1 MHDISVEKEG
11 LEMTQTDKVN
21 PEEIK
26 NVEVLT
32 LRLRKLKKEWEEAE
46 PQVYVDDTLL
56 FTESWKETEGLPVD
70 IRWAKAF
77 EKRLLECPLLIRDD
91 EIIVGSLT
99 KFIRGNG
106 TLCAMKPHEILEMCE
121 SGRFA
126 RKTSDTESTH
136 ITPEDLK
143 ALKEDAEYWVEHM
156 PKVSTVNAA
165 LEYDMGPEVF
175 DLLFDRGCVFEGRG
189 VRYKMDRGLFQNF
202 SAYGGGVAQVSAQCI
217 DNGLNHVINLCK
229 KERERMMAE
238 GDDKNSHGSA
248 QFLRKYWLLEACI
261 ISCEAFIKFA
271 KRHADLAREMAE
283 KERRPGRKAE
293 LLRIA
298 EACEHVPAEPPRNF
312 FEAVQCVR
320 LYHLVCWK
328 ESSDRPEVPVGRLDQ
343 LLYPYYKKDKEAGKV
358 TAQDAAELLGALW
371 LKIRECENLVTIPRS
386 QRAAPGSLLPNI
398 TLCGVDKDGNDLTN
412 EISWLV
418 LEAMAQI
425 KLSEPAI
432 YVRYN
437 PNMDEKFII
446 HALRCNVRF
455 GGGNPAFLN
464 DKLGTER
471 YLERGVPIEDASN
484 WNASG
489 CLGYHLDRMEHVGGG
504 HNINQLKVLELA
516 LNNGFDPRTQKQL
529 GPKTGDPKEFTGIE
543 QILEAYYK
551 QLEYFVPLLHK
562 VKMISLCTEITDGPM
577 SGLRCAMQ
585 YEDCIPSGL
594 TPKEGGARYPEGRT
608 SWLGSRGM
616 VDLADT
622 LASIKKLI
630 FDEKKVTMA
639 EMLEACSK
647 NWEGYEELHQL
658 CLNAPKYGNDD
669 DYVDSIYDE
678 LSTKVPE
685 IMQRWIDPITGK
697 KPMLFIGAAA
707 GHVVIGQSI
716 GALPNGRTAGMPTN
730 DAACSVMPGM
740 DVNGPTAAI
749 NSATKKAYAKEFVGY
764 AMNMKFS
771 KNVLNTD
778 EKLKKMA
785 WLIKAFMARQ
795 GWHIQFNIHSREEL
809 LDAQENPE
817 KHKNLL
823 VRVGG
828 YSAYFIDLPPE
839 LQNEIVQRSMHDRF

>member
-1 MHDISVEKEG
+1 MAN
-11 LEMTQTDKVN
+11 TKVN
-21 PEEIK
+21 PEEIRS
-26 NVEVLT
+26 VQVLT
-32 LRLRKLKKEWEEAE
+32 PRLKELKKEWEDAP

-56 FTESWKETEGLPVD
+56 FTKSWIETEGLPID
-70 IRWAKAF
+70 IRWAKAL
-77 EKRLLECPLLIRDD
+77 EKRLLECPLLIRDG

-106 TLCAMKPHEILEMCE
+106 TLCAMKPHEILEMCN
-121 SGRFA
+121 SGKFA
-126 RKTSDTESTH
+126 RKTSDTESTN
-136 ITPEDLK
+136 IDPEDLR
-143 ALKEDAEYWVEHM
+143 LLREDAEYWVEHM
-156 PKVSTVNAA
+156 PKVSSVNAA
-165 LEYDMGPEVF
+165 LEYDMGEDVF
-175 DLLFDRGCVFEGRG
+175 DLLFDRACVFEGRG
-189 VRYKMDRGLFQNF
+189 VRYKMDRGLFQNY
-202 SAYGGGVAQVSAQCI
+202 SAYGGGVAQVSVKCVG
-217 DNGLNHVINLCK
+217 NGLNHVIDLCK
-229 KERERMMAE
+229 QERERMMRE
-238 GDDKNSHGSA
+238 GDNEHSHGSA

-271 KRHADLAREMAE
+271 KRYSDLARELSEQATDA
-283 KERRPGRKAE
+283 KRKAE
-293 LLRIA
+293 LIRIA
-298 EACEHVPAEPPRNF
+298 DACERVPAEPPRSF

-343 LLYPYYKKDKEAGKV
+343 LLYPYYKKDKEDGKV
-358 TAQDAAELLGALW
+358 TAQEAAELLGALW
-371 LKIRECENLVTIPRS
+371 LKIRECENLVTIPRE

-398 TLCGVDKDGNDLTN
+398 TLCGVNDKGEDLTN

-418 LEAMAQI
+418 LEAMAQV

-437 PNMDEKFII
+437 PDMDPEFIL
-446 HALRCNVRF
+446 HALRCNVEF

-464 DKLGTER
+464 DKLGTQR
-471 YLERGVPIEDASN
+471 YLERDVPLSDACN

-489 CLGYHLDRMEHVGGG
+489 CLGYHLDCMEHLGGG
-504 HNINQLKVLELA
+504 HNINQFKVFELA
-516 LNNGFDPRTQKQL
+516 LNDGFDPRTKKQL
-529 GPKTGDPKEFTGIE
+529 GPHTGDPRTFTSLE
-543 QILEAYYK
+543 QVIDAYFK
-551 QLEYFVPLLHK
+551 QLEYFVPVLHRIK
-562 VKMISLCTEITDGPM
+562 VLSLATEIADGPM

-585 YEDCIPSGL
+585 YEDCIREGL

-616 VDLADT
+616 VDLTDS
-622 LASIKKLI
+622 LASLKKLV
-630 FDEKKVTMA
+630 FDKKVVTMD
-639 EMLEACSK
+639 EMLNACAA
-647 NWEGYEELHQL
+647 NWVGYEDLKQL

-669 DYVDSIYDE
+669 DYVDEIYDK

-707 GHVVIGQSI
+707 GHVAIGKAI
-716 GALPNGRTAGMPTN
+716 GAMPSGRDAYSPTC

-749 NSATKKAYAKEFVGY
+749 NSATKGPYANQFVGY

-771 KNVLNTD
+771 KSVLNTD
-778 EKLKKMA
+778 EKLQKLA
-785 WLIKAFMARQ
+785 WLIKAFMKRG

-809 LDAQENPE
+809 LDAQANPAE
-817 KHKNLL
+817 HKNLL

-828 YSAYFIDLPPE
+828 YSAYFIDLPRE
-839 LQNEIVQRSMHDRF
+839 LQNEIVTRSMHDKL

>member
-1 MHDISVEKEG
+1 
-11 LEMTQTDKVN
+11 MTENFQPNTSSHLQSDTVN
-21 PEEIK
+21 AEEIQG
-26 NVEVLT
+26 VQVLT
-32 LRLRKLKKEWEEAE
+32 PRLQKLKSEWEVAE

-70 IRWAKAF
+70 IRWAKAL
-77 EKRLLECPLLIRDD
+77 EKRLLECPIIIRDG
-91 EIIVGSLT
+91 EILVGSLT
-99 KFIRGNG
+99 KFVRGNG
-106 TLCAMKPHEILEMCE
+106 TLAAMKPREILEMCE
-121 SGRFA
+121 SGKFA
-126 RKTSDTESTH
+126 RKTSDTESTN

-143 ALKEDAEYWVEHM
+143 ALKEDAEYWIDNI
-156 PKVSTVNAA
+156 PKVSTVNTA
-165 LEYDMGPEVF
+165 LEFDMGEDVF
-175 DLLFDRGCVFEGRG
+175 DLLFDRATVFEGRG

-217 DNGLNHVINLCK
+217 DNGLNYVIDLCK
-229 KERERMMAE
+229 KEQKRMMDE
-238 GDDKNSHGSA
+238 GDNEHSHGSA
-248 QFLRKYWLLEACI
+248 QFLRKYWLLKATI

-271 KRHADLAREMAE
+271 NRHADLARELAE
-283 KERRPGRKAE
+283 KESDATRKAE
-293 LLRIA
+293 LIRIA
-298 EACEHVPAEPPRNF
+298 DACDRVPAEPPRDF

-320 LYHLVCWK
+320 LFHLVCWK

-398 TLCGVDKDGNDLTN
+398 TLCGTDVEGNDLTN

-432 YVRYN
+432 YIRYN
-437 PNMDEKFII
+437 PEMDENFVL
-446 HALRCNVRF
+446 HALRCNREF

-464 DKLGTER
+464 NQLGMDR
-471 YLERGVPIEDASN
+471 YLERGVPLKDACN
-484 WNASG
+484 WSASG
-489 CLGYHLDRMEHVGGG
+489 CLGYHLDCMEHVGGG
-504 HNINQLKVLELA
+504 HNISQLKVFELA
-516 LNNGFDPRTQKQL
+516 LNDGFDPRTQKQL
-529 GPKTGDPKEFTGIE
+529 GPKTGDPKTFTSFK
-543 QILEAYYK
+543 QVMEAYYK
-551 QLEYFVPLLHK
+551 QLEYFVPILHK
-562 VKMISLCTEITDGPM
+562 VKMLSLATEITDGPM

-585 YEDCIPSGL
+585 YEDCIREGL

-608 SWLGSRGM
+608 SWLGSRGL
-616 VDLADT
+616 VDLADS
-622 LASIKKLI
+622 LSSIKKLV
-630 FDEKKVTMA
+630 FDEKKVTM
-639 EMLEACSK
+639 EQMMDACAK
-647 NWEGYEELHQL
+647 NWQGYEELRQD
-658 CLNAPKYGNDD
+658 CVKSPKYGNDD

-707 GHVVIGQSI
+707 GHVLIGKSI
-716 GALPNGRTAGMPTN
+716 GALPNGRVSGMPTN

-749 NSATKKAYAKEFVGY
+749 MSATKGPYAKEYTGY

-771 KNVLNTD
+771 KSVLNTED
-778 EKLKKMA
+778 KLQKLA
-785 WLIKAFMARQ
+785 WLIKAFMTRG
-795 GWHIQFNIHSREEL
+795 GWHVQFNIHSREEL
-809 LDAQENPE
+809 LDAQKNPE
-817 KHKNLL
+817 NHKNLL

-828 YSAYFIDLPPE
+828 YSAYFIDLPPD
-839 LQNEIVQRSMHDRF
+839 LQTEIVTRSMHEDI

>member
-1 MHDISVEKEG
+1 VVVNM
-11 LEMTQTDKVN
+11 VN
-21 PEEIK
+21 PEEIRS
-26 NVEVLT
+26 VQVLT
-32 LRLRKLKKEWEEAE
+32 PRLQKLKKEWEDAE

-56 FTESWKETEGLPVD
+56 FTKSWIETEGLPID
-70 IRWAKAF
+70 IRWAKAL
-77 EKRLLECPLLIRDD
+77 EKRLLEGPIFMRDG
-91 EIIVGSLT
+91 ELIVGSLT

-106 TLCAMKPHEILEMCE
+106 TLCAMKPKEILAMCN
-121 SGRFA
+121 SGSFA
-126 RKTSDTESTH
+126 RKTSDTESTK

-156 PKVSTVNAA
+156 PQVSTVNKA
-165 LEYDMGPEVF
+165 LEYDMGADVF

-189 VRYKMDRGLFQNF
+189 VRYEMDRGLFQNY
-202 SAYGGGVAQVSAQCI
+202 SAYGGGVAQVSKKCVE
-217 DNGLNHVINLCK
+217 NGLNYVIDLCR

-238 GDDKNSHGSA
+238 GDERCHGSA

-271 KRHADLAREMAE
+271 KRYADLAREWAE
-283 KERRPGRKAE
+283 KETRPQRKAE

-298 EACEHVPAEPPRNF
+298 EACERCPAEPPRDF

-320 LYHLVCWK
+320 MYHLVCWK
-328 ESSDRPEVPVGRLDQ
+328 ESSDRPEVPIGRLDQ
-343 LLYPYYKKDKEAGKV
+343 ILYPYYKKDKEAGKIS
-358 TAQDAAELLGALW
+358 AQEAAELLGALW

-398 TLCGVDKDGNDLTN
+398 TLCGVDENGNDLTN

-432 YVRYN
+432 YIRYN
-437 PNMDEKFII
+437 PDMDPAFVL
-446 HALRCNVRF
+446 HALRCNREF

-464 DKLGTER
+464 DKLGTQR
-471 YLERGVPIEDASN
+471 YLDRGVPLSDACN

-489 CLGYHLDRMEHVGGG
+489 CLGYHLDCMEHLGGG
-504 HNINQLKVLELA
+504 HNINQTKLLELA
-516 LNNGFDPRTQKQL
+516 LNDGFDPRTQKQL
-529 GPKTGDPKEFTGIE
+529 GPHTGDVRAFTSFE
-543 QILEAYYK
+543 QVKEAYYK
-551 QLEYFVPLLHK
+551 QLEYFVPVLHK
-562 VKMISLCTEITDGPM
+562 IKMLSLCTEITDGPM

-585 YEDCIPSGL
+585 YEDCIREGL

-616 VDLADT
+616 VDIADSLA
-622 LASIKKLI
+622 AIKKLV
-630 FDEKKVTMA
+630 FDEKKVSMSELMDA
-639 EMLEACSK
+639 LAN
-647 NWEGYEELHQL
+647 NWEGYGELREM
-658 CLNAPKYGNDD
+658 CLNSPKYGNDD
-669 DYVDSIYDE
+669 EYVDSIYDE

-707 GHVVIGQSI
+707 GHIAIGMRV
-716 GALPNGRTAGMPTN
+716 GALPNGRLAGSPTC

-749 NSATKKAYAKEFVGY
+749 NSATNGPYAKEFVGY

-771 KNVLNTD
+771 KSVLNTD
-778 EKLKKMA
+778 EKLQKLA
-785 WLIKAFMARQ
+785 WLIKAFMKRG
-795 GWHIQFNIHSREEL
+795 GWHIQFNIHSKEEL
-809 LDAQENPE
+809 LDAQEHPE
-817 KHKNLL
+817 NHKNLL

-839 LQNEIVQRSMHDRF
+839 LQAEIVKRTMHEVV

>member
-1 MHDISVEKEG
+1 
-11 LEMTQTDKVN
+11 MTQNIKVD
-21 PEEIK
+21 PEEIRK
-26 NVEVLT
+26 VRVMT
-32 LRLRKLKKEWEEAE
+32 PRLQKLKKEWEDAE

-70 IRWAKAF
+70 IQWAKAF

-106 TLCAMKPHEILEMCE
+106 TLCAMKPNEILEMCK
-121 SGRFA
+121 SGKFA
-126 RKTSDTESTH
+126 RKTSDIESTK

-156 PKVSTVNAA
+156 PNVSTVNAA

-175 DLLFDRGCVFEGRG
+175 DLLFDKACVFEGRG

-202 SAYGGGVAQVSAQCI
+202 SAYGGGVAQVSSQCI
-217 DNGLNHVINLCK
+217 DNGLNHVIDLCK

-238 GDDKNSHGSA
+238 GDNENSHGSA

-261 ISCEAFIKFA
+261 ISCRAFIKFA
-271 KRHADLAREMAE
+271 ERHADLARKMAE
-283 KERRPGRKAE
+283 KETRPERKAE
-293 LLRIA
+293 LIRIA
-298 EACEHVPAEPPRNF
+298 EACERVPAEPPRDF

-320 LYHLVCWK
+320 LYHLACWK

-343 LLYPYYKKDKEAGKV
+343 ILYPYYKKDKEAGKI

-398 TLCGVDKDGNDLTN
+398 TLCGVDEKGNDLTN
-412 EISWLV
+412 EISWLI
-418 LEAMAQI
+418 LEVMAQI
-425 KLSEPAI
+425 KLSEPAVYI
-432 YVRYN
+432 RYN
-437 PNMDEKFII
+437 PKMDKEFLL
-446 HALRCNVRF
+446 HALRSNVQF

-464 DKLGTER
+464 DRLGTQR
-471 YLERGVPIEDASN
+471 YIERGVPIEDACN

-504 HNINQLKVLELA
+504 HNISQLKVFELA
-516 LNNGFDPRTQKQL
+516 LNNGFDPRTRKQL
-529 GPKTGDPKEFTGIE
+529 GPKTGDLKEFTSIE
-543 QILEAYYK
+543 QIMEAYYK
-551 QLEYFVPLLHK
+551 QLEYFVPILHK
-562 VKMISLCTEITDGPM
+562 VKMLSLCTEISDGPM

-608 SWLGSRGM
+608 SWLGSRGL
-616 VDLADT
+616 VDLADC
-622 LASIKKLI
+622 LSAIKKLV
-630 FDEKKVTMA
+630 FDEKKVAMA
-639 EMLEACSK
+639 EMLEACAK
-647 NWEGYEELHQL
+647 NWEGHEDLRQM

-669 DYVDSIYDE
+669 DYVDSIYDK
-678 LSTKVPE
+678 LSVKVPE

-707 GHVVIGQSI
+707 GHVVIGKAI
-716 GALPNGRTAGMPTN
+716 GALPNGRTAGSPTN

-749 NSATKKAYAKEFVGY
+749 NSATKKPYSREYCGY

-778 EKLKKMA
+778 GKLQKLGS
-785 WLIKAFMARQ
+785 LIGAFMARQ

-809 LDAQENPE
+809 LDAQKHPE
-817 KHKNLL
+817 RHKNLL

-828 YSAYFIDLPPE
+828 YSAYFIDLPPD
-839 LQNEIVQRSMHDRF
+839 LQNEIVRRSMHEII

>member
-1 MHDISVEKEG
+1 
-11 LEMTQTDKVN
+11 MTQTDKVN
-21 PEEIK
+21 PEEIN

-56 FTESWKETEGLPVD
+56 FTKSWKETEGLPVD

-156 PKVSTVNAA
+156 PQVSTVNAA
-165 LEYDMGPEVF
+165 LEYDMGPGIF
-175 DLLFDRGCVFEGRG
+175 DLMFDRACVFEGRG
-189 VRYKMDRGLFQNF
+189 VRVKMDRGLFQNF

-217 DNGLNHVINLCK
+217 DNGLNHVIDLCK

-238 GDDKNSHGSA
+238 GDNEHSHGSA

-283 KERRPGRKAE
+283 KERRPGRKSE

-298 EACEHVPAEPPRNF
+298 EACERVPAEPPRNF

-343 LLYPYYKKDKEAGKV
+343 LLYPYYKKDKEADKV

-437 PNMDEKFII
+437 PDMPEEFIL

-464 DKLGTER
+464 DKLGTDR

-504 HNINQLKVLELA
+504 HNISQLKVLELA

-529 GPKTGDPKEFTGIE
+529 GPKTGDAKEFTGIE
-543 QILEAYYK
+543 QIMEAYYK

-562 VKMISLCTEITDGPM
+562 VKMLSLCTEITDGPM

-585 YEDCIPSGL
+585 YEDCIPEGL

-630 FDEKKVTMA
+630 FDEKKVTME
-639 EMLEACSK
+639 EMLEACLK
-647 NWEGYEELHQL
+647 NWKGHEDLHQF

-707 GHVVIGQSI
+707 GHVVIGRAI
-716 GALPNGRTAGMPTN
+716 GALPNGRTAGSPTN

-749 NSATKKAYAKEFVGY
+749 NSATRNPYAKEFTGY

-771 KNVLNTD
+771 KNVLNSD
-778 EKLKKMA
+778 EKLQKMA

-809 LDAQENPE
+809 LDAQKNPE

-839 LQNEIVQRSMHDRF
+839 LQGEIVQRSMHDCF

>member
-1 MHDISVEKEG
+1 MALKVDPKEIASV
-11 LEMTQTDKVN
+11 Q
-21 PEEIK
+21 
-26 NVEVLT
+26 VLT
-32 LRLRKLKKEWEEAE
+32 PRLQKLKSEWEKAE

-56 FTESWKETEGLPVD
+56 FTKSWQETEGLPVD

-91 EIIVGSLT
+91 ELLVGSLT

-106 TLCAMKPHEILEMCE
+106 TLCAMKPHEILDMCN
-121 SGRFA
+121 SGKFA
-126 RKTSDTESTH
+126 RKTSDTESTN
-136 ITPEDLK
+136 ITDADLQ

-156 PKVSTVNAA
+156 PQVSTVNAA
-165 LEYDMGPEVF
+165 LEYDMGTDVF

-189 VRYKMDRGLFQNF
+189 VRYKMDRGLFQNY
-202 SAYGGGVAQVSAQCI
+202 SAYGGGVAQVSVKCV
-217 DNGLNHVINLCK
+217 DHGLNYVIDLCK
-229 KERERMMAE
+229 KEKERMMAE
-238 GDDKNSHGSA
+238 GDEHSHGSA

-261 ISCEAFIKFA
+261 ISCEAFIKFSQ
-271 KRHADLAREMAE
+271 RHAELAREMAA
-283 KERRPGRKAE
+283 KETRPERKTE

-298 EACEHVPAEPPRNF
+298 EACDRCPAEPPRDF

-320 LYHLVCWK
+320 MYHLICWK

-343 LLYPYYKKDKEAGKV
+343 LLNKYYEADKAAGKV
-358 TAQDAAELLGALW
+358 SAQDAAELLGALW
-371 LKIRECENLVTIPRS
+371 LKIRECENLVTIPRE

-398 TLCGVDKDGNDLTN
+398 TLCGTDKDGNDLTN

-418 LEAMAQI
+418 LEAMAQV

-437 PNMDEKFII
+437 PDMDQEFIL
-446 HALRCNVRF
+446 HALRCNRDF

-464 DKLGTER
+464 DRLGTQR
-471 YLERGVPIEDASN
+471 YLDRDVPIEDACN

-489 CLGYHLDRMEHVGGG
+489 CLGYHLDSMEHVGGG
-504 HNINQLKVLELA
+504 HNINQTKLFELA
-516 LNNGFDPRTQKQL
+516 LNDGFDPKTQKQL
-529 GPKTGDPKEFTGIE
+529 GVHTGDASKFTSVE
-543 QILEAYYK
+543 DVLNAYYK
-551 QLEYFVPLLHK
+551 QLEYFVPVLHK
-562 VKMISLCTEITDGPM
+562 VKMLTLCTEITDGPM

-585 YEDCIPSGL
+585 YEDCIREGL

-608 SWLGSRGM
+608 CWLGSRGM
-616 VDLADT
+616 VDLAD
-622 LASIKKLI
+622 SISGIKKVV
-630 FDEKKVTMA
+630 FDDKKVSMETMLDA
-639 EMLEACSK
+639 LSK
-647 NWEGYEELHQL
+647 NWEGYEDLQQM

-669 DYVDSIYDE
+669 DYVDEIYDE

-707 GHVVIGQSI
+707 GHIGIGKSI
-716 GALPNGRTAGMPTN
+716 GALPSGRLAGSPIN

-740 DVNGPTAAI
+740 DTNGPTAAI
-749 NSATKKAYAKEFVGY
+749 NSATNGPYAKEFVGY

-771 KNVLNTD
+771 KNILNTD
-778 EKLKKMA
+778 DKLQRLA
-785 WLIKAFMARQ
+785 WLIKAFMKRD

-809 LDAQENPE
+809 MAAQACPAE
-817 KHKNLL
+817 HKNLL

-828 YSAYFIDLPPE
+828 YSAYFIDLPKG
-839 LQNEIVQRSMHDRF
+839 LQDEIVNRTMHEVM